1 VALIFVLLLLVAEP
15 AQTPPNGLVVA
26 DFDGEKAETKA
37 GLALWPFCDEQLGG
51 TSEAHATLVHPGAEK
66 SRGAVRISF
75 RVTDDFRAP
84 FASMWAMVGP
94 EALATDLSAYHGVR
108 FYARSPNGTAF
119 TAGIKLPETKNNRSY
134 NATSAWLVTS
144 APAPAPS
151 CLKVTIVRMHAT
163 LAKVP
168 AASRVREATKPS
180 ATPSFCL
187 LITGNSATAVPMPAR
202 ATMISRRAPTRAPV
216 SGPAPRM

>member
-1 VALIFVLLLLVAEP
+1 VALIFVLLLLVVAEP
-15 AQTPPNGLVVA
+15 GQTPANGLVVA

-119 TAGIKLPETKNNRSY
+119 TAGIVRFPGQVKRYTVPFTMGADWTLVELPFDRFHAVAVPGTTPDASPLDPND
-134 NATSAWLVTS
+134 VTS
-144 APAPAPS
+144 FGISVAPMLRGEFA
-151 CLKVTIVRMHAT
+151 LEID
-163 LAKVP
+163 
-168 AASRVREATKPS
+168 RVEFYR
-180 ATPSFCL
+180 
-187 LITGNSATAVPMPAR
+187 
-202 ATMISRRAPTRAPV
+202 
-216 SGPAPRM
+216 